1 MSLLRNESTS
11 SCKFLQTHAE
21 YMNLWFILLIFIT
34 WLLIGI
40 LSSWSP
46 ELQTLH
52 QPTLHLILPSL
63 FPIFVYYF
71 QELNLRRS
79 SDVLDKT
86 GYHSKILSWIDMDK
100 KVSMLGFAT
109 STYMRSYVDFVFKDL
124 SFSALDMLLTAKS
137 DEVTSNEP
145 LNNIIY

>member
-11 SCKFLQTHAE
+11 RCKFLQPRAE

-34 WLLIGI
+34 WLLIDI

-46 ELQTLH
+46 ELQNHH

-79 SDVLDKT
+79 SGVLDKT

-109 STYMRSYVDFVFKDL
+109 STYMRSYVDLFLKIYL
-124 SFSALDMLLTAKS
+124 SALLICCWQPRVMES
-137 DEVTSNEP
+137 H
-145 LNNIIY
+145 I

>member
-1 MSLLRNESTS
+1 
-11 SCKFLQTHAE
+11 
-21 YMNLWFILLIFIT
+21 
-34 WLLIGI
+34 
-40 LSSWSP
+40 
-46 ELQTLH
+46 
-52 QPTLHLILPSL
+52 
-63 FPIFVYYF
+63 
-71 QELNLRRS
+71 
-79 SDVLDKT
+79 
-86 GYHSKILSWIDMDK
+86 MDK